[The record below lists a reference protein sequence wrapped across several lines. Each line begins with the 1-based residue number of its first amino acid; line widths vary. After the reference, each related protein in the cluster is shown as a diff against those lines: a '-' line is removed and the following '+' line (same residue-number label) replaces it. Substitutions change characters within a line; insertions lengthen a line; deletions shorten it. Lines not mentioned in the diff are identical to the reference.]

1 MTKREDF
8 GKNIRQLRR
17 STGFSQKELAQIAGV
32 SEAAISRYETGQRL
46 PMVGTA
52 IKLTLA
58 LGCTRDDLLKK
69 SKGTDK

>member
-1 MTKREDF
+1 M
-8 GKNIRQLRR
+8 
-17 STGFSQKELAQIAGV
+17 AGG

-58 LGCTRDDLLKK
+58 LGCTLDDLLKK